1 MSNLL
6 LKKFFLVSRK
16 KLREIETIDAKDFD
30 VLLANFLLQV
40 RKKTEQY
47 EPTSLRSF
55 VLSFADH
62 FIMSFFKKER
72 LFYKYHARKGVPK
85 D

>member
-40 RKKTEQY
+40 RKKDGEHY
-47 EPTSLRSF
+47 EAASPGL
-55 VLSFADH
+55 
-62 FIMSFFKKER
+62 
-72 LFYKYHARKGVPK
+72 LF
-85 D
+85 